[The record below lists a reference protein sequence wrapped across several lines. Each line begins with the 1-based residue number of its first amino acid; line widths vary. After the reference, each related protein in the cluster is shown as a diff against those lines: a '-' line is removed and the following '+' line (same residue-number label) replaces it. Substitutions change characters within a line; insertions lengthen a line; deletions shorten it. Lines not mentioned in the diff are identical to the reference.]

1 MATGGRAKTEGHK
14 GLIGR
19 MACMACALALL
30 NACELMDT
38 VFPDEEKVRLSG
50 ERISV
55 LVHDKALKPDP
66 KAADARLM
74 LPKPSVNPNWPQ
86 SGGYANH
93 AMHHIA
99 VGAVLKPLWTADIG
113 EGADDDTRIV
123 GAPIVAGGRVFAMDA
138 ETTVSAF
145 DAKSGELLWE
155 VELTP
160 DDEDDGHISGGIA
173 YADGRIFVATGFA
186 QVIALD
192 AGDGSEI
199 WRQAVAGP
207 LRSAPTVRG
216 GRVFVVTV
224 DNKLHALDA
233 VNGGSLWP
241 PHTGITEV
249 ASLLGGGSPAVDG
262 GVVVVPF
269 SSGELVALKVENG
282 RLLWADSLASAR
294 RSAAVSTL
302 SHIRGRPV
310 IDRGRVFALS
320 TGGLMVAIDLRT
332 GRRIWDREIGGLESP
347 WVGGNYLF
355 VLSNDSELVCLSR
368 RDGSIYWVRALPL
381 YEDEEDKEGPIV
393 WSGPILVGDRLILAG
408 SHGEVLAVSPYTGK
422 LLGSEEM
429 PDGISVSPVAA
440 NRTVYFLSDAAELL
454 AYR

>member
-1 MATGGRAKTEGHK
+1 MATDGRAKKEGQK
-14 GLIGR
+14 GVVGR
-19 MACMACALALL
+19 MACMACALVLL
-30 NACELMDT
+30 NGCGLMDS
-38 VFPDEEKVRLSG
+38 VFPDDEEVRLPG

-55 LVHDKALKPDP
+55 LMHERALKPDP
-66 KAADARLM
+66 KVADAKIL
-74 LPKPSVNPNWPQ
+74 LPKPSVNASWPQ

-99 VGAVLKPLWTADIG
+99 VGEVLKSIWTADVG

-123 GAPIVAGGRVFAMDA
+123 GTPIVAVGRVFAMDA

-145 DAKSGELLWE
+145 DAKTGKLLWK

-160 DDEDDGHISGGIA
+160 EDEDDGHISGGIA
-173 YADGRIFVATGFA
+173 FEDGRVFVATGFA

-199 WRQAVAGP
+199 WRQTVGGP

-233 VNGGSLWP
+233 INGGSLWT
-241 PHTGITEV
+241 HTGITEV

-262 GVVVVPF
+262 GVVVVPY

-347 WVGGNYLF
+347 WVAGNYLF
-355 VLSNDSELVCLSR
+355 VLSNNSELVCLSR
-368 RDGSIYWVRALPL
+368 RDGRIYWVRALPR
-381 YEDEEDKEGPIV
+381 YEDEEDKEDPIV
-393 WSGPILVGDRLILAG
+393 WSGPILAGDRLILAG
-408 SHGEVLAVSPYTGK
+408 SHGEVLSVSPYTGRI
-422 LLGSEEM
+422 LGSEEM
-429 PDGISVSPVAA
+429 ADGIPVAPVAA
-440 NRTVYFLSDAAELL
+440 DRSVYFLTDDAELL

>member
-1 MATGGRAKTEGHK
+1 MATGGRAKKEGHK
-14 GLIGR
+14 GLAGR

-30 NACELMDT
+30 NACELIDS
-38 VFPDEEKVRLSG
+38 VFPGEEEALLPG

-55 LVHDKALKPDP
+55 LMHERALKPDP
-66 KAADARLM
+66 KVADAKIL
-74 LPKPSVNPNWPQ
+74 LPKPSVNASWPQ

-99 VGAVLKPLWTADIG
+99 VGEVLKSIWTADVG

-123 GAPIVAGGRVFAMDA
+123 GTPIVAVGRVFAMDA

-145 DAKSGELLWE
+145 DAKTGKLLWK

-160 DDEDDGHISGGIA
+160 EDEDDGHISGGIA
-173 YADGRIFVATGFA
+173 FEDGRVFVATGFA

-199 WRQAVAGP
+199 WRQTVGGP

-233 VNGGSLWP
+233 INGGSLWT
-241 PHTGITEV
+241 HTGITEV

-262 GVVVVPF
+262 GVVVVPY

-282 RLLWADSLASAR
+282 RLLWTDSLASVR
-294 RSAAVSTL
+294 RSAAAATL
-302 SHIRGRPV
+302 AHIRGRPV

-347 WVGGNYLF
+347 WVAGNYLF
-355 VLSNDSELVCLSR
+355 VLSNNSELVCLSR
-368 RDGSIYWVRALPL
+368 RDGRIYWVRSLPRF
-381 YEDEEDKEGPIV
+381 EDEEDKEDPIV
-393 WSGPILVGDRLILAG
+393 WSGPVLAGDRLILAG
-408 SHGEVLAVSPYTGK
+408 SHGEVLSVSPYSGMI
-422 LLGSEEM
+422 LGIEEM
-429 PDGISVSPVAA
+429 PDGIPVAPVVA
-440 NRTVYFLSDAAELL
+440 DRSVYFLSEDAELL

>member
-1 MATGGRAKTEGHK
+1 MATGGRAKKEGHR
-14 GLIGR
+14 GMVGR
-19 MACMACALALL
+19 MACMACALVLL
-30 NACELMDT
+30 NGCEMMDS
-38 VFPDEEKVRLSG
+38 VFPDDDEVRLPG

-55 LVHDKALKPDP
+55 LLHERTLKPDP
-66 KAADARLM
+66 KVADAKIL
-74 LPKPSVNPNWPQ
+74 LPKPSMNASWPQ

-99 VGAVLKPLWTADIG
+99 VGEVLAPLWKVDIG
-113 EGADDDTRIV
+113 VGADEETPIV
-123 GAPIVAGGRVFAMDA
+123 SAPIIAGGRVFAMDA

-145 DAKSGELLWE
+145 EAKTGSLLWK

-173 YADGRIFVATGFA
+173 YENGRVFVATGFA

-199 WRQAVAGP
+199 WRQTVGGP

-224 DNKLHALDA
+224 DNKLLALDA
-233 VNGGSLWP
+233 VNGGSLWT
-241 PHTGITEV
+241 HTGITEI

-262 GVVVVPF
+262 GVVVVPY

-282 RLLWADSLASAR
+282 RLLWADSLGSAR

-302 SHIRGRPV
+302 SQIRGRPV
-310 IDRGRVFALS
+310 IDRGQVFALS

-332 GRRIWDREIGGLESP
+332 GRRIWGRAIGGLESP
-347 WVGGNYLF
+347 WVAGNYLF
-355 VLSNDSELVCLSR
+355 VLSNNSELVCLSR
-368 RDGSIYWVRALPL
+368 RDGRIHWVRTLPR
-381 YEDEEDKEGPIV
+381 YENEEDQEDLIV
-393 WSGPILVGDRLILAG
+393 WSGPILAGDRLILAG
-408 SHGEVLAVSPYTGK
+408 SHGQVVSVSPYTGRI
-422 LLGSEEM
+422 LGSEDM
-429 PDGISVSPVAA
+429 ADGIPVSPVAA
-440 NRTVYFLSDAAELL
+440 DGNVYFLSDDAELL

>member
-1 MATGGRAKTEGHK
+1 MATGGRAKKEGHK
-14 GLIGR
+14 GLTGR
-19 MACMACALALL
+19 MACMAGALVLL
-30 NACELMDT
+30 NACGLMDT
-38 VFPDEEKVRLSG
+38 VFGDEEKVRLPG

-55 LVHDKALKPDP
+55 LMHGRALKPDP
-66 KAADARLM
+66 KVADVKIL
-74 LPKPSVNPNWPQ
+74 LPKPSVNASWPQ

-99 VGAVLKPLWTADIG
+99 VGEVLKLLWTADIG
-113 EGADDDTRIV
+113 EGADDDTRII

-138 ETTVSAF
+138 ETAVSAF
-145 DAKSGELLWE
+145 DAKTGKLLWE

-160 DDEDDGHISGGIA
+160 EDEDDGHISGGIA
-173 YADGRIFVATGFA
+173 YEDGRVFVATGFA

-192 AGDGSEI
+192 AGNGSEI
-199 WRQAVAGP
+199 WRQTVGGP
-207 LRSAPTVRG
+207 LRSAPTVRN

-233 VNGGSLWP
+233 VNGGSLWT
-241 PHTGITEV
+241 HTGITEI

-262 GVVVVPF
+262 GVVVVPY

-320 TGGLMVAIDLRT
+320 IGGLMVAIDLRT

-347 WVGGNYLF
+347 WVAGDYLF
-355 VLSNDSELVCLSR
+355 VLSNNSELVCLSR
-368 RDGSIYWVRALPL
+368 RDGRIHWVRALPR
-381 YEDEEDKEGPIV
+381 YEDEEDKEDPIV
-393 WSGPILVGDRLILAG
+393 WSGPILAGDRLILAG
-408 SHGEVLAVSPYTGK
+408 SHGEVLSVSPYTGK
-422 LLGSEEM
+422 ILGSEEM
-429 PDGISVSPVAA
+429 PDGIPVAPVAA
-440 NRTVYFLSDAAELL
+440 DRSVYFLSDDAELL

>member
-1 MATGGRAKTEGHK
+1 MATGGRAKKEGHK

-19 MACMACALALL
+19 MACMACALVAL

-38 VFPDEEKVRLSG
+38 VFPDEEKVRLPG
-50 ERISV
+50 ERVSV
-55 LVHDKALKPDP
+55 LVHERALKPDP
-66 KAADARLM
+66 KAADAKIL
-74 LPKPSVNPNWPQ
+74 LPKPSVNANWPQ

-93 AMHHIA
+93 AMHHID
-99 VGAVLKPLWTADIG
+99 VGNVLKPLWQADIG
-113 EGADDDTRIV
+113 AGSDDEERIV

-145 DAKSGELLWE
+145 DAKTGQSLWE
-155 VELTP
+155 AELTP

-173 YADGRIFVATGFA
+173 YEDGRVFVATGFA
-186 QVIALD
+186 QVIALA

-199 WRQAVAGP
+199 WRQTVAGP
-207 LRSAPTVRG
+207 LRSAPTIRG

-233 VNGGSLWP
+233 SSGGSLWT
-241 PHTGITEV
+241 HTGIAEV

-262 GVVVVPF
+262 GVVVVPY

-282 RLLWADSLASAR
+282 RLLWADSLASVR

-332 GRRIWDREIGGLESP
+332 GRRIWDKQIGGLESP
-347 WVGGNYLF
+347 WVAGNYIF
-355 VLSNDSELVCLSR
+355 VLTNNAEIVCLSR
-368 RDGSIYWVRALPL
+368 RDGRIHWVRALPRF
-381 YEDEEDKEGPIV
+381 EDEEDKEDPIV
-393 WSGPILVGDRLILAG
+393 WSGPILAGDRLILAG
-408 SHGEVLAVSPYTGK
+408 SHGEVLSVSPYTGK
-422 LLGSEEM
+422 ILGSEEM
-429 PDGISVSPVAA
+429 ADGIPVSPVAA
-440 NRTVYFLSDAAELL
+440 GRSVYFLSDDAELL

>member
-1 MATGGRAKTEGHK
+1 MATGGRAKKNGHK

-30 NACELMDT
+30 NACGLIDT
-38 VFPDEEKVRLSG
+38 VFPDDEKVHLPG

-55 LVHDKALKPDP
+55 LLHERALKPDP
-66 KAADARLM
+66 KVADAKIL
-74 LPKPSVNPNWPQ
+74 LPKPSVNASWPQ

-99 VGAVLKPLWTADIG
+99 VGEVLKPLWTADIG
-113 EGADDDTRIV
+113 EGADDETPIID
-123 GAPIVAGGRVFAMDA
+123 APIVAGGRVFAMDA

-145 DAKSGELLWE
+145 DAKTGKLLWE
-155 VELTP
+155 AELTP

-173 YADGRIFVATGFA
+173 YEGGRIFVATGFA

-199 WRQAVAGP
+199 WRQTVGSP

-216 GRVFVVTV
+216 GRVFAVTV

-233 VNGGSLWP
+233 VNGGSLWT
-241 PHTGITEV
+241 HTGITEI

-262 GVVVVPF
+262 GVVVVPY

-282 RLLWADSLASAR
+282 RRLWADSLASAR
-294 RSAAVSTL
+294 RSVAVSTL

-320 TGGLMVAIDLRT
+320 TGGLMAAIDLRT

-347 WVGGNYLF
+347 WVAGNYIF
-355 VLSNDSELVCLSR
+355 VLSNDSELVCMSR
-368 RDGSIYWVRALPL
+368 RDGGIYWVRALPR
-381 YEDEEDKEGPIV
+381 YEDEKDKEDPIV
-393 WSGPILVGDRLILAG
+393 WSGPILAGDRLILAG
-408 SHGEVLAVSPYTGK
+408 SHGAVLSVSPYTGRI
-422 LLGSEEM
+422 LGTEDM
-429 PDGISVSPVAA
+429 PDGIPVAPVAA
-440 NRTVYFLSDAAELL
+440 NGSVYFLSNDAELL

>member
-1 MATGGRAKTEGHK
+1 MATGGRAKKAGHK
-14 GLIGR
+14 GLVGR

-30 NACELMDT
+30 NACEMMDT
-38 VFPDEEKVRLSG
+38 MFPDEEEVRLPG

-55 LVHDKALKPDP
+55 LMHERALKPDP
-66 KAADARLM
+66 KVADAKIL
-74 LPKPSVNPNWPQ
+74 LPQPSVNASWPQ

-99 VGAVLKPLWTADIG
+99 VGEVLKPFWTADIG

-145 DAKSGELLWE
+145 DAKTGKLLWE
-155 VELTP
+155 AELTP

-173 YADGRIFVATGFA
+173 YGGGRVFVATGFA

-199 WRQAVAGP
+199 WRQNVGSP

-233 VNGGSLWP
+233 VHGGSLWT
-241 PHTGITEV
+241 HTGITEV

-262 GVVVVPF
+262 GVVVVPY

-347 WVGGNYLF
+347 WVVGDYLF
-355 VLSNDSELVCLSR
+355 VLSNISELVCLSR
-368 RDGSIYWVRALPL
+368 RDGRIHWVRALPR
-381 YEDEEDKEGPIV
+381 YEDEEDKEDPIV
-393 WSGPILVGDRLILAG
+393 WSGPILAGDRLILAG
-408 SHGEVLAVSPYTGK
+408 SHGAVLSVSPYTGK
-422 LLGSEEM
+422 ILGSEEM
-429 PDGISVSPVAA
+429 ADGIPVAPVAA
-440 NRTVYFLSDAAELL
+440 DRSVYFLTDDAELL

>member
-1 MATGGRAKTEGHK
+1 MATGGRTKTEGHK
-14 GLIGR
+14 GLVGR
-19 MACMACALALL
+19 MAGMACALALL
-30 NACELMDT
+30 NACGLMDT
-38 VFPDEEKVRLSG
+38 VFADEEEVRLPG

-55 LVHDKALKPDP
+55 LKHERALKPDP
-66 KAADARLM
+66 KVADAKIL
-74 LPKPSVNPNWPQ
+74 LPKPSVNASWPQ

-93 AMHHIA
+93 AMHHIS
-99 VGAVLKPLWTADIG
+99 VGEVLKPVWTADIG
-113 EGADDDTRIV
+113 EGADDEMRIV

-145 DAKSGELLWE
+145 DAKAGELLWE

-160 DDEDDGHISGGIA
+160 EDEDDGHISGGIA
-173 YADGRIFVATGFA
+173 YEGGRIFVATGFA
-186 QVIALD
+186 QVITLD

-199 WRQAVAGP
+199 WRQTVAGP
-207 LRSAPTVRG
+207 MRSAPTVRG

-233 VNGGSLWP
+233 VNGGSLWT
-241 PHTGITEV
+241 HTGITEV
-249 ASLLGGGSPAVDG
+249 ASLLGGGSPAVGG
-262 GVVVVPF
+262 GVVVVPY

-347 WVGGNYLF
+347 WVVGNYLF
-355 VLSNDSELVCLSR
+355 VLSNDSELACLSR
-368 RDGSIYWVRALPL
+368 RDGRIYWVRALPR
-381 YEDEEDKEGPIV
+381 YEDEEDKEDPIV
-393 WSGPILVGDRLILAG
+393 WSGPILAGDRLILAG
-408 SHGEVLAVSPYTGK
+408 SHGAVLSVSPYTGK
-422 LLGSEEM
+422 ILGSEEM
-429 PDGISVSPVAA
+429 DDGIPVSPVAA
-440 NRTVYFLSDAAELL
+440 DRTVYFLSDDAELL

>member
-1 MATGGRAKTEGHK
+1 MMATGGRAKKEGHK
-14 GLIGR
+14 GLAGR

-30 NACELMDT
+30 NACGLMDG
-38 VFPDEEKVRLSG
+38 VFAGEEEAPLPG

-55 LVHDKALKPDP
+55 LLHERALKPDP
-66 KAADARLM
+66 KVADAKIL
-74 LPKPSVNPNWPQ
+74 LPQPSVNASWPQ

-99 VGAVLKPLWTADIG
+99 VGEVLKPLWTADVG

-145 DAKSGELLWE
+145 DAKTGKHLWE

-160 DDEDDGHISGGIA
+160 EDEDDGHISGGIA
-173 YADGRIFVATGFA
+173 FEDGRVFVATGFA

-199 WRQAVAGP
+199 WRQNVGGP

-233 VNGGSLWP
+233 INGGSLWT
-241 PHTGITEV
+241 HTGITEV

-262 GVVVVPF
+262 GVVVVPY

-347 WVGGNYLF
+347 WVAGDYLF
-355 VLSNDSELVCLSR
+355 VLSNNSELVCLSR
-368 RDGSIYWVRALPL
+368 RDGRIHWVRALAR
-381 YEDEEDKEGPIV
+381 YEDEEDKEDPIV
-393 WSGPILVGDRLILAG
+393 WSGPILAGDRLILAG
-408 SHGEVLAVSPYTGK
+408 SHGEVLSVSPYTGRI
-422 LLGSEEM
+422 LGREEM
-429 PDGISVSPVAA
+429 ADGIPVSPVAA
-440 NRTVYFLSDAAELL
+440 HRSVYFLSDDAELL